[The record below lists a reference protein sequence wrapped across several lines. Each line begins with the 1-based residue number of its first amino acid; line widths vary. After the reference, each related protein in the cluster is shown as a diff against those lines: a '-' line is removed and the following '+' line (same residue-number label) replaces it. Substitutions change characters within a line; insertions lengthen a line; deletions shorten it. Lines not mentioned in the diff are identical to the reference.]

1 MATQQRDPGKREEA
15 ADVCAA
21 GRTILPACPP
31 GLSSSSTFYIVRQ
44 QHNKL
49 RLHTVHHH
57 VVSCPGGHWTFG
69 PEEVESIKTFP
80 PDSIWPLLLLRCVL
94 GQAEIRLH
102 NNGQEKLHNSWPHSH
117 LQERVWPPH
126 GLKVEG
132 GCVGGRNSLPRN
144 LPLNGKEE
152 EESAFEGNKVKGG
165 NMHHHQAGSS
175 LLPAPPRVDGCHEQ
189 KEAGTRINTTFNQQ
203 LTVYKKR

>member
-31 GLSSSSTFYIVRQ
+31 GLSSSSTCYMGRQ

-80 PDSIWPLLLLRCVL
+80 PDSIWPQLLLRRVL
-94 GQAEIRLH
+94 GHTEIRLH

-117 LQERVWPPH
+117 PQKERVWP
-126 GLKVEG
+126 KVDG
-132 GCVGGRNSLPRN
+132 GCGGGRNSLPRN
-144 LPLNGKEE
+144 LPLNGGGKAELRRK
-152 EESAFEGNKVKGG
+152 APLKVIK
-165 NMHHHQAGSS
+165 
-175 LLPAPPRVDGCHEQ
+175 
-189 KEAGTRINTTFNQQ
+189 
-203 LTVYKKR
+203 